1 MIRPRST
8 STLTLATSSRKKP
21 PPLNARTKRK
31 PVRALV
37 DVQARAAGCLG
48 AYLAMVD
55 GDGAIE
61 KKDRTMEIVRWMSE
75 EARIPCALNLRYT
88 EESQSVALLRR
99 TER

>member
-1 MIRPRST
+1 
-8 STLTLATSSRKKP
+8 
-21 PPLNARTKRK
+21 
-31 PVRALV
+31 
-37 DVQARAAGCLG
+37 
-48 AYLAMVD
+48 MVD